1 MAMTNAAV
9 GDVEKNPV
17 FDSIAQY
24 LGIDLSVEGRAARN
38 RRGVAMIVHG
48 PPVCGKSRAA
58 VALAKFYECALLTID
73 SIVIDAISN
82 STSAAATK
90 ARQMCAETA
99 AKYAEEQR
107 AQEALE
113 QSKMAANAVA
123 ATNASL
129 NNQANPQQ
137 PGLSVEALAQHS
149 QSRKLLFFI

>member
-1 MAMTNAAV
+1 MAMTSAV

-58 VALAKFYECALLTID
+58 VSLAKFYECALLTID

-82 STSAAATK
+82 STSAAASK

-99 AKYAEEQR
+99 AKYADEQR

-113 QSKMAANAVA
+113 QSKIAATAA

-129 NNQANPQQ
+129 NNQANAQQ

-149 QSRKLLFFI
+149 ISRN